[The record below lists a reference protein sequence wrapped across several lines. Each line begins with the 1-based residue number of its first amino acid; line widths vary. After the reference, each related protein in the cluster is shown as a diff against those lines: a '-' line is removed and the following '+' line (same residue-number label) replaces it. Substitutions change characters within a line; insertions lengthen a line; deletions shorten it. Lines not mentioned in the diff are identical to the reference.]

1 MDTDALVE
9 QSRARFAHEAA
20 RRVLREK
27 YQAKLT
33 FAHAG
38 GMWRAGPE
46 LLTLLACSQ
55 DAEIVILDLYDNP
68 VRVKVD
74 ELESLTYQRW
84 QEQMQAWLVEYRDLS
99 RER

>member
-9 QSRARFAHEAA
+9 QSRTRFAHEAA

-33 FAHAG
+33 FAYRG

-46 LLTLLACSQ
+46 LLTVLACSQ

-68 VRVKVD
+68 VEIRVD
-74 ELESLTYQRW
+74 ELEALAYERW
-84 QEQMQAWLVEYRDLS
+84 QEQMRAWLVEHRDMS